1 LFVDILAT
9 CAATLDKPECRSMKK
24 SSISWTPLFLLWTC
38 GASLRITILAVPPV
52 ISIIQ
57 QELHLSGT
65 EVGLLSGI
73 PVILF
78 AIAAT
83 PGSTLIARFG
93 VRSTLLSG
101 LVITAIGAASRAASS
116 SAWQLY
122 LTSIVMSSGIA
133 IMQPAMAAAVR
144 EWIPD
149 RPTFGT
155 AVYTNG
161 LIIGEIVPVATMLP
175 FVLPYLGSWR
185 PALGIWSI
193 PVIVTAI
200 LVVIWAP
207 SSRKSGLADHRVI
220 VDYPVRWLPE
230 WNSWLNWRIGLI
242 LGGISSTYFCIN
254 GFLPAYLNG
263 NGHPELVSTAL
274 TALNLGQL
282 PTSFLL
288 LFAADRIQG
297 RQWPFLLFGLLF
309 ITCVIGIMS
318 SAGYWTV
325 FWAALVGATC
335 GAALVL
341 GLALAPLLCR
351 NPDDVAR
358 TSAAAFAICYG
369 FAMLISFLSGAAWDM
384 AGHVNA
390 ALIPIFLGTLPIL
403 ILTPTLA
410 LGKK

>member
-1 LFVDILAT
+1 
-9 CAATLDKPECRSMKK
+9 MKK
-24 SSISWTPLFLLWTC
+24 SSISWSPLFLLWAC
-38 GASLRITILAVPPV
+38 GASLRLTVLAVPPV

-65 EVGLLSGI
+65 EVGLLSGM

-93 VRSTLLSG
+93 VRNTLLSG
-101 LVITAIGAASRAASS
+101 LVIAAIGAALRAVSSNAS
-116 SAWQLY
+116 QLY
-122 LTSIVMSSGIA
+122 LMTIIMSAGIA

-155 AVYTNG
+155 AVYSNG
-161 LIIGEIVPVATMLP
+161 MITGEIIPVATMLP
-175 FVLPYLGSWR
+175 FVLPHLGSWR

-193 PVIVTAI
+193 PLIGTAI
-200 LVVIWAP
+200 LVAIL
-207 SSRKSGLADHRVI
+207 SRRPGNNGAI
-220 VDYPVRWLPE
+220 VKQPVRWLPE

-242 LGGISSTYFCIN
+242 LGSVTSSYFCVN
-254 GFLPAYLNG
+254 GFLPAYLNE
-263 NGHPELVSTAL
+263 NGRPELVSAAL
-274 TALNLGQL
+274 TALNLSQL

-288 LFAADRIQG
+288 LLVADKLQG
-297 RQWPFLLFGLLF
+297 RRWPYLLFGFSF
-309 ITCVIGIMS
+309 ILAVIGIMN
-318 SAGYWTV
+318 SASYWTV
-325 FWAALVGATC
+325 LWAGLVGFTC

-358 TSAAAFAICYG
+358 TSAAAFAISYG
-369 FAMLISFLSGAAWDM
+369 FAMLISFVSGAAWDA
-384 AGHVNA
+384 AGNVHA

-410 LGKK
+410 LGRK

>member
-1 LFVDILAT
+1 
-9 CAATLDKPECRSMKK
+9 MKK
-24 SSISWTPLFLLWTC
+24 SSISWAPLFLLWTC
-38 GASLRITILAVPPV
+38 GASLRLTVLAVPPV

-57 QELHLSGT
+57 QDLHLSGT

-78 AIAAT
+78 AIAAA
-83 PGSTLIARFG
+83 PGSTFIARFG

-101 LVITAIGAASRAASS
+101 LVIAAIGAALRAVSS
-116 SAWQLY
+116 NAWQLY

-133 IMQPAMAAAVR
+133 IMQPTMAAAVR

-161 LIIGEIVPVATMLP
+161 LIIGEIIPVATMLP
-175 FVLPYLGSWR
+175 LVLPQLGSWR
-185 PALGIWSI
+185 SALGIWSI
-193 PVIVTAI
+193 PLVGTAI
-200 LVVIWAP
+200 LVAILSP
-207 SSRKSGLADHRVI
+207 GSSKRAIINH
-220 VDYPVRWLPE
+220 PARWLPE

-242 LGGISSTYFCIN
+242 LGSVTSTYFCIN

-274 TALNLGQL
+274 TALNLGQV

-288 LFAADRIQG
+288 LLAADKIQG
-297 RQWPFLLFGLLF
+297 RRWPFLLFGLLF
-309 ITCVIGIMS
+309 IACVIGIMS
-318 SAGYWTV
+318 SASYWTV

-358 TSAAAFAICYG
+358 TSAAAFAISYG
-369 FAMLISFLSGAAWDM
+369 FAMLISFVSGAAWDT
-384 AGHVNA
+384 AGNVDA
-390 ALIPIFLGTLPIL
+390 AFVPILVGTLPIL
-403 ILTPTLA
+403 IFTPTLA
-410 LGKK
+410 AGKQ